1 MSSLET
7 VGSWRLDGGHGCVA
21 LGRTGALD
29 RFLPRRRGVRGLPL
43 IDGTF
48 EFRDPLHLSS
58 AEIVVALTK
67 TASVRLTLTDFV
79 SLGNR
84 RCTAEAELTTVGMD
98 EVEPSVL
105 SMRGRVYEDGTDG
118 LRMALTGLPPAQF
131 GGPLRVGARFVRL
144 SPAA

>member
-21 LGRTGALD
+21 LSRTGMLV
-29 RFLPRRRGVRGLPL
+29 RFRPHRRRLRGLPL

-48 EFRDPLHLSS
+48 EFRNPLHLSA

-84 RCTAEAELTTVGMD
+84 RCTVEAQLTTVGM
-98 EVEPSVL
+98 EQVEPSTV
-105 SMRGRVYEDGTDG
+105 SMRGRIYPDGPDG
-118 LRMALTGLPPAQF
+118 LQLALAGLPPAQF
-131 GGPLRVGARFVRL
+131 GGLLRVGARFVR
-144 SPAA
+144 

>member
-1 MSSLET
+1 MGSLDT
-7 VGSWRLDGGHGCVA
+7 VGSWRLDDGHGCVA
-21 LGRTGALD
+21 LGRTGVLD
-29 RFLPRRRGVRGLPL
+29 RMVPRRRTMRGLPL

-67 TASVRLTLTDFV
+67 TAAVRLALTDFV
-79 SLGNR
+79 SLGNQ

-105 SMRGRVYEDGTDG
+105 SMRGRVYEDGADG
-118 LRMALTGLPPAQF
+118 LRMALAGLPPAQF
-131 GGPLRVGARFVRL
+131 GGLLRVGARFVRR
-144 SPAA
+144 PTAA